1 MNIEKIQKLNAEIE
15 NFKACYDGIE
25 LWGVVEGP
33 VSAEKLIEFMIENPH
48 MQEIANNIKK
58 LND

>member
-15 NFKACYDGIE
+15 DFKACYDGIE